1 MNFNSIFIAGGA
13 GYVGSHLVP
22 EFLKKGYKVTVYDI
36 MYFGKNFLPENHKNL
51 TIISGDIRDKE
62 KLLESC
68 KNHDIF
74 LNLACI
80 SNDTSFVLDE
90 KLSTTINLDAF
101 EPMVMAAKKLK

>member
-1 MNFNSIFIAGGA
+1 MTLCILVKIF
-13 GYVGSHLVP
+13 YQ
-22 EFLKKGYKVTVYDI
+22 K
-36 MYFGKNFLPENHKNL
+36 NHKNL

-90 KLSTTINLDAF
+90 KLSTTISLDAF
-101 EPMVMAAKKLK
+101 EPMVMAAKKAKIKDFCMLQQVRFTVFHQKKM